1 MPARRKV
8 VAISTL
14 EEEFQAFVRRLGE
27 RIRAIRK
34 ARRHSQM
41 QVSERAGIYDVGALE
56 RGRAANPRLYTLFVL
71 ARSLNVELKDL
82 LDLEPSRTPLE
93 ESERI
98 FIQMEEMLRNQDLK
112 TQRKALDLL
121 RVFLE
126 D

>member
-1 MPARRKV
+1 MA
-8 VAISTL
+8 AIPTV
-14 EEEFQAFVRRLGE
+14 EEEFQAFVQHLGE

-34 ARRHSQM
+34 ARQHSQM
-41 QVSERAGIYDVGALE
+41 QVSERAGIYDVGTLE

-82 LDLEPSRTPLE
+82 LDLEPSRKPLE
-93 ESERI
+93 ESEQI
-98 FIQMEEMLRNQDLK
+98 FLQMRDMLSARDLK
-112 TQRKALDLL
+112 TQRKALNLL